1 MSEAQLLK
9 HHAELRQCVS
19 TDAAA
24 RGSAVPQG
32 TIRSSEKTRLT
43 QDALSLACGDDH
55 RLHRYP
61 PAGSLPGSTLPTEPA
76 RRSFVSGSDGSL
88 SAVTPSGVGGSA
100 PAGGRLGR
108 YTKSSTPPL
117 PLVTPPAGKK
127 GGVDTRAP
135 IRAARAQRYELLST
149 ARNILSTEGARQGL
163 VYGHDY
169 HRTAKCRFIR
179 CGGPNVEVHQE
190 RKTGAAFYVNLTACG
205 SVWSCPVCTA
215 LIQERRRQEIEQAVE
230 WAYAKELQPMLVT
243 LTFPHRR
250 KHKLLDLLKLQ
261 AAALRHLRAGAPW
274 TRWKTRNGYEGLIR
288 SLELTHGLN
297 GWHPHTHELWF
308 VGSHV
313 KAKDAREQI
322 LARWEAA
329 CIAVGLLDPAD
340 TAQLK
345 AFRRHAVDVK
355 GWCSASD
362 YLAKQDD
369 SRHWGVDREV
379 AKASSKSGKA
389 SGVHPFGLL
398 ALARDGDA
406 RAAELYVEYADTM
419 RRTRTRQHYW
429 SPGLKDRVGVK
440 EKSDEALADE
450 SREKADVLG
459 FLDDDDWKTVRD
471 AGARAQ
477 VLDAAELGGWPAVE
491 ALLERL
497 TLAEIA
503 RLEAMLS
510 SP

>member
-1 MSEAQLLK
+1 MSEATFLEKRDSL
-9 HHAELRQCVS
+9 ELSRCEPARTEV
-19 TDAAA
+19 AA
-24 RGSAVPQG
+24 RGSVA
-32 TIRSSEKTRLT
+32 
-43 QDALSLACGDDH
+43 
-55 RLHRYP
+55 
-61 PAGSLPGSTLPTEPA
+61 
-76 RRSFVSGSDGSL
+76 
-88 SAVTPSGVGGSA
+88 PSGAGGSA

-117 PLVTPPAGKK
+117 PLITPPAGKK

-149 ARNILSTEGARQGL
+149 ARKILSTEGARQGL

-261 AAALRHLRAGAPW
+261 AAALKKLREGAPW

-308 VGSHV
+308 VGAHV
-313 KAKDAREQI
+313 KAADARVQI

-329 CIAVGLLDPAD
+329 CIEVGLLDPAD
-340 TAQLK
+340 AAQLK
-345 AFRRHAVDVK
+345 AFRKHAVDVK

-406 RAAELYVEYADTM
+406 RAAALYVEYADTM
-419 RRTRTRQHYW
+419 RQTRTRQHYW
-429 SPGLKDRVGVK
+429 SPGLKKRVGVN
-440 EKSDEALADE
+440 EKSDEDLAEE

-459 FLDDDDWKTVRD
+459 FLDDEDWQTVRE
-471 AGARAQ
+471 ANARAQ

-491 ALLERL
+491 ALLDSL
-497 TLAEIA
+497 TRAEVA
-503 RLEAMLS
+503 RLKAVLS